1 MLTEKMSHRSTV
13 VIGYGNPSR
22 GDDAVGPLM
31 IERLERKRESG
42 ELPPLFDTVTDFQL
56 QIEHAMDLLDRQ
68 LILFVDASVSATP
81 PFGFQQLTPQR
92 DESYSS
98 HAMTPSAVLEVFT
111 QVNGFPPPP
120 TFLLTIPGRSFEL
133 GSDMT
138 PECEDH
144 LSEAL
149 ELAAELLGNPSPAV
163 WRAHCR

>member
-1 MLTEKMSHRSTV
+1 MSLRPTV

-31 IERLERKRESG
+31 IERLEQKRESG

-68 LILFVDASVSATP
+68 LILFVDASVSAIP

-120 TFLLTIPGRSFEL
+120 AFLLTIPGHSFEL
-133 GSDMT
+133 GDDMT

-149 ELAAELLGNPSPAV
+149 ELAVELLGDPSPAA
-163 WRAHCR
+163 WLAHCR